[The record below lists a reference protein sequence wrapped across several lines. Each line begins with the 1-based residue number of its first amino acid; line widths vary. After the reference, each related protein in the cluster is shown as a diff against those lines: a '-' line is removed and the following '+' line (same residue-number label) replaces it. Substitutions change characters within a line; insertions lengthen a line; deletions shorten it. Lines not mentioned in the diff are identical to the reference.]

1 SGTEEADARDDLS
14 GDARRIEVDLVGEDR
29 GEAIGGDEREG
40 TGSQAHED
48 MGPVPRG
55 LLADL
60 TLDAEQG
67 AQDERGEQELDL
79 DEARVLDQADERF
92 HTYLQI
98 MRACRCRASAARR
111 RWSQQSASMHVTVDG
126 DGPVSRPVNGAP
138 TRARA
143 SGEGSTLSRGPRT
156 VTRT

>member
-1 SGTEEADARDDLS
+1 M
-14 GDARRIEVDLVGEDR
+14 IEVDLEYEDR
-29 GEAIGGDEREG
+29 GKDIGGDEREG

-92 HTYLQI
+92 HT
-98 MRACRCRASAARR
+98 RSEERR
-111 RWSQQSASMHVTVDG
+111 VGKERRSLWWTHGYRQVQRTYEI
-126 DGPVSRPVNGAP
+126 GAE
-138 TRARA
+138 
-143 SGEGSTLSRGPRT
+143 SY
-156 VTRT
+156 